1 MENDDFQL
9 QGEEDADAEQTA
21 TTTTTTTTT
30 IMPEIDQS
38 PMAQDAPRCD
48 VHENESLH
56 GL

>member
-21 TTTTTTTTT
+21 TTTTTTTT

-38 PMAQDAPRCD
+38 PTAQDTPRCD